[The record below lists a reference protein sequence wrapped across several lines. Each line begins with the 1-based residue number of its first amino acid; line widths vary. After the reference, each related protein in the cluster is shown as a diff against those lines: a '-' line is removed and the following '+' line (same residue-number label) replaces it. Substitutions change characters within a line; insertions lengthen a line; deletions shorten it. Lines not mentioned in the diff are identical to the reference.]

1 MVDRESII
9 DPSSAKGWTDTSYRS
24 LANSINGRVICERE
38 MQLTLW
44 FTKRGIRKLEEEER
58 KEKGTDW
65 KNNMASGGAP
75 EILSVLYQFQFA
87 GDLGALERQGGMIRQ
102 QLLEKLHRALIG
114 GANFDGFD
122 QTKRR
127 ASQF

>member
-1 MVDRESII
+1 MVDRGSII
-9 DPSSAKGWTDTSYRS
+9 DPSSQKDGLIRANGLSRIPLTGELSVSARS
-24 LANSINGRVICERE
+24 SLRYGLRR
-38 MQLTLW
+38 
-44 FTKRGIRKLEEEER
+44 RGIRKLEEEER
-58 KEKGTDW
+58 REQGTDW
-65 KNNMASGGAP
+65 KTQYGQGGAP

-122 QTKRR
+122 QT
-127 ASQF
+127 